1 MAIHKVKS
9 ESGRLLAHIR
19 THANQ
24 YVSLSPARRWSPDE
38 ARQVAAALA
47 EVVGAPAPVVTADPA
62 CPACGEPVDEH
73 SHDEAFYCTAQL
85 AKGAHATPPAV
96 SPQEPPL
103 HGRGSSRVAWVDYAR
118 SQGVEVTG
126 TMTREAIRAAVHAAR
141 SEARPGE
148 VGGVAVAV

>member
-1 MAIHKVKS
+1 MAIRKVKS
-9 ESGRLLAHIR
+9 ENGRLLAHIR

-38 ARQVAAALA
+38 ARLVAEHLAA
-47 EVVGAPAPVVTADPA
+47 VVDAPAPEVAVEPSWNENPARVTLTST
-62 CPACGEPVDEH
+62 VL
-73 SHDEAFYCTAQL
+73 SEAP
-85 AKGAHATPPAV
+85 K
-96 SPQEPPL
+96 EPPL

>member
-9 ESGRLLAHIR
+9 ENGRLLAHIR

-38 ARQVAAALA
+38 ARLVAGALAAATTMWA
-47 EVVGAPAPVVTADPA
+47 APAV
-62 CPACGEPVDEH
+62 E
-73 SHDEAFYCTAQL
+73 
-85 AKGAHATPPAV
+85 PPAED
-96 SPQEPPL
+96 PKEPPL

-126 TMTREAIRAAVHAAR
+126 TMTREDIRAAVHAAR
-141 SEARPGE
+141 AQL
-148 VGGVAVAV
+148 VGV